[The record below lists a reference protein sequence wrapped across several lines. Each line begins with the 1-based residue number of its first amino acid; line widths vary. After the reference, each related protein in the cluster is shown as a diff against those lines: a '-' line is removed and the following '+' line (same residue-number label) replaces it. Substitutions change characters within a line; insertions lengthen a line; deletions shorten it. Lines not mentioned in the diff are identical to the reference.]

1 MKTQKNIRISKLTEQ
16 QIAEMID
23 RLGMSQTELITM
35 AVNEFYKKSMEEK
48 MDEKMIGYDDFA
60 NWHTANGTDTVN
72 DATLRAAYEVYKILF
87 AEGGKEFADDKICG
101 HPVWN
106 K

>member
-1 MKTQKNIRISKLTEQ
+1 VLYFNQTEKENIKCAKNITDG
-16 QIAEMID
+16 QI
-23 RLGMSQTELITM
+23 MSQTELITM

-87 AEGGKEFADDKICG
+87 AEGGKESADDKICG